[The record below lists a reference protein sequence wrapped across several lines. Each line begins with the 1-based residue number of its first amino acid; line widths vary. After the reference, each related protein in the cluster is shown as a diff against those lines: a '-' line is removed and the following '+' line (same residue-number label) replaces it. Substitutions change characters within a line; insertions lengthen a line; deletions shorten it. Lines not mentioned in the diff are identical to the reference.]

1 MILGDRAAILQAN
14 LLVIRHG
21 LTSVKNS
28 AILVSISHVETIFF
42 LYSVMHGKKKH
53 DLKISP
59 LETTKMKAAA
69 AHDLLKKTWTP
80 AVLIFLLSPGLLLRK
95 YLSLS
100 TCLYCWFCVCRS
112 VERTDLTLLHRTS
125 CRLGGCCTSIQY
137 SVILFWG
144 SFSPLFAFFLNCE
157 YRLILSTQSATVYNL
172 P

>member
-80 AVLIFLLSPGLLLRK
+80 AVLTYFPSVPRSVTSEIPIAIYMPLLLVLC
-95 YLSLS
+95 LSLS
-100 TCLYCWFCVCRS
+100 R
-112 VERTDLTLLHRTS
+112 ED
-125 CRLGGCCTSIQY
+125 
-137 SVILFWG
+137 
-144 SFSPLFAFFLNCE
+144 
-157 YRLILSTQSATVYNL
+157 
-172 P
+172 